1 MGTLHR
7 GGLKLFKKNT
17 VTESIQMYKTKLACT
32 QANKITWG
40 YDNQTDG
47 DFCATGMLFV
57 QMDFINIHFGILV
70 SQSYNT
76 SRH

>member
-1 MGTLHR
+1 MMPASINKSIMLKVRVMSKYEIVRIFEVMGTLHR

-40 YDNQTDG
+40 YDN
-47 DFCATGMLFV
+47 
-57 QMDFINIHFGILV
+57 
-70 SQSYNT
+70 
-76 SRH
+76 